1 MVKNGLI
8 LSLEEITLTSNDVVL
23 KIENVGKDYIL
34 GAVTGETFKDALRQ
48 RRKNRKNTSDNL
60 QVHNKVFTALDDV
73 SLEIRRGECVG
84 IIGSNGAGKS
94 TLLKLISR
102 ITSPTRGNI
111 YIDGKVSSMLEV
123 GTGFHP
129 ELTGRENI
137 YLNGSILGMRRQEID
152 AKLDS
157 IIEFSECQEFIDTPV
172 KRYSSGMYVKLAFSV
187 AAHLDSDIMIMD
199 EVLAVGDIKFQHK
212 CLDKMREIAKTEGR
226 TILYVSHNMETVH
239 NLCDR
244 CVVLEHGRLAF
255 DGTVE
260 EAVKKYNGVH
270 VKTETTSDYAR
281 YMRPGWLQR
290 DDVRL
295 TWAEY
300 PDKDNNV
307 FTDDKMRILFKY
319 KNYKATE
326 KAGIRVEFMS
336 DTDHPFA
343 TQVFENVINGE
354 VGDEGDFDVTV
365 DLSKIQPGTYQTFYT
380 VYVLNPYD
388 DGVDLDCVR
397 GLDVTIERDH
407 VQGELKWRANSWG
420 SIKL

>member
-1 MVKNGLI
+1 MAN
-8 LSLEEITLTSNDVVL
+8 NDVVL

-34 GAVTGETFKDALRQ
+34 GTVTGETFKDALRQ
-48 RRKNRKNTSDNL
+48 RRKNRKGSSDNL
-60 QVHNKVFTALDDV
+60 QVHNNTFTALDGV
-73 SLEIRRGECVG
+73 SLEIHRGECVG

-102 ITSPTRGNI
+102 ITSPTRGSI

-212 CLDKMREIAKTEGR
+212 CLNKMREIAKTEGR

-244 CVVLEHGRLAF
+244 CIVLQHGGLVF
-255 DGTVE
+255 DGSVE
-260 EAVKKYNGVH
+260 EAVKRYNGVH

-300 PDKDNNV
+300 PDKSNSV

-319 KNYKATE
+319 KNYKE
-326 KAGIRVEFMS
+326 VQKAGVRVEFMS

-343 TQVFENVINGE
+343 TQIFENVIDGKIGE
-354 VGDEGDFDVTV
+354 EGELEITV

-407 VQGELKWRANSWG
+407 IPGELKWRANSWG

>member
-1 MVKNGLI
+1 MVKNGLMFI
-8 LSLEEITLTSNDVVL
+8 LEETILTNNDVVL

-34 GAVTGETFKDALRQ
+34 GTVTGETLKDALRQ
-48 RRKNRKNTSDNL
+48 RRKNKKGADDEL

-84 IIGSNGAGKS
+84 LIGSNGAGKS

-102 ITSPTRGNI
+102 ITSPSRGRI

-157 IIEFSECQEFIDTPV
+157 IIEFSECQKFIDTPV

-244 CVVLEHGRLAF
+244 CIVLQHGKLAF
-255 DGTVE
+255 DGSVE
-260 EAVKKYNGVH
+260 EAVKKYNGVD
-270 VKTETTSDYAR
+270 VKTETTSDYAG

-307 FTDDKMRILFKY
+307 FTDDKMRILIKY
-319 KNYKATE
+319 KNIKE
-326 KAGIRVEFMS
+326 VQKAGIRVEFMS

-343 TQVFENVINGE
+343 TQVFDNVVNGMP
-354 VGDEGDFDVTV
+354 GDEGEFEVVV

-397 GLDVTIERDH
+397 GLDVTIEREH
-407 VQGELKWRANSWG
+407 IQGELKWRANSWG

>member
-1 MVKNGLI
+1 MM
-8 LSLEEITLTSNDVVL
+8 LTNNDVVL

-34 GAVTGETFKDALRQ
+34 GTVTGETLKDALRQ
-48 RRKNRKNTSDNL
+48 RRQEKKGASDDL
-60 QVHNKVFTALDDV
+60 QVHNKIFTALDGV
-73 SLEIRRGECVG
+73 SLEIHRGECVG

-102 ITSPTRGNI
+102 ITSPTRGRI
-111 YIDGKVSSMLEV
+111 FIDGKVSSMLEV

-157 IIEFSECQEFIDTPV
+157 IIEFSECQKFIDTPV

-244 CVVLEHGRLAF
+244 CIVLQHGNLAF

-260 EAVKKYNGVH
+260 EAVKLYNGVH

-281 YMRPGWLQR
+281 YMRPGWLTR
-290 DDVRL
+290 DDSRL

-307 FTDDKMRILFKY
+307 FTDDKMRIAFKY
-319 KNYKATE
+319 KNIE
-326 KAGIRVEFMS
+326 DVENAGIRVEFMS

-343 TQVFENVINGE
+343 TQVFENVINGKA
-354 VGDEGDFDVTV
+354 GDEGEFEVTV

-397 GLDVTIERDH
+397 GLDVTIERKH
-407 VQGELKWRANSWG
+407 IPGELKWRANSWG
-420 SIKL
+420 SVKL

>member
-1 MVKNGLI
+1 MVNNGLI
-8 LSLEEITLTSNDVVL
+8 LRLEEMMLTNNDVVL

-34 GAVTGETFKDALRQ
+34 GTVTGETLKDALRQ
-48 RRKNRKNTSDNL
+48 RRQEKKGASDDL
-60 QVHNKVFTALDDV
+60 QVHNKIFTALDGV
-73 SLEIRRGECVG
+73 SLEIHRGECVG

-102 ITSPTRGNI
+102 ITSPTRGRI
-111 YIDGKVSSMLEV
+111 FIDGKVSSMLEV

-157 IIEFSECQEFIDTPV
+157 IIEFSECQKFIDTPV

-244 CVVLEHGRLAF
+244 CIVLQHGNLAF

-260 EAVKKYNGVH
+260 EAVKLYNGVH

-281 YMRPGWLQR
+281 YMRPGWLTR
-290 DDVRL
+290 DDSRL

-307 FTDDKMRILFKY
+307 FTDDKMRIAFKY
-319 KNYKATE
+319 KNIE
-326 KAGIRVEFMS
+326 DVENAGIRVEFMS

-343 TQVFENVINGE
+343 TQVFENVINGKA
-354 VGDEGDFDVTV
+354 GDEGEFEVTV

-397 GLDVTIERDH
+397 GLDVTIERKH
-407 VQGELKWRANSWG
+407 IPGELKWRANSWG
-420 SIKL
+420 SVKL